1 MDKKVAIL
9 KLIEKYRRL
18 LYLLHGRSTRGIL
31 PAGVLCNVK
40 DPTEVITHSDVVHP
54 CVRFVKEGFEG
65 HQWWM
70 VYTPLYGGDD
80 SLENPRLCYAD
91 SVKDGAPTEWEYYCT
106 IRNCPQTG
114 YNSDP
119 TLFFKEGKLYIFWR
133 EVDTPEA
140 KNFSASYIT
149 IGCYVEHKNV
159 VYLCNPQLV
168 EPLEREAIH
177 DDREICPTLISRGD
191 TKRFYTMHLTLAPNF
206 IFSIPSHISSFIY
219 RHNVFFLL
227 KALGLY
233 SNIKSHGVAMWDCN
247 SIEGKYHYVHT
258 KPFANQSCLYQPWH
272 MDIVQNESITDL
284 YAVVQTSL
292 FFADIC
298 LTYSRDGEQFRFFK
312 KPLLT
317 SRSIGMSGIYKP
329 TALVVDNR
337 FYLYYTARDND
348 DFKLNRLYVTSME
361 WPALLQ
367 MLK

>member
-1 MDKKVAIL
+1 MDKKVAIF
-9 KLIEKYRRL
+9 KLIENYRRL
-18 LYLLHGRSTRGIL
+18 LYFFHGHSSRGIL
-31 PAGVLCNVK
+31 PAGIPCNVD
-40 DPTEVITHSDVVHP
+40 DPTKAITHSDVVHP

-91 SVKDGAPTEWEYYCT
+91 SVTDGAPTEWEYYCT
-106 IRNCPQTG
+106 IRNCPKTG

-119 TLFFKEGKLYIFWR
+119 TIFFKEGRLYVFWR

-140 KNFSASYIT
+140 NKLSASYIT
-149 IGCYVEHKNV
+149 TGCYVEHKNV
-159 VYLCNPQLV
+159 VYLCDPQLI
-168 EPLEREAIH
+168 EPLGREAIH
-177 DDREICPTLISRGD
+177 DDREICPTLIDRGD
-191 TKRFYTMHLTLAPNF
+191 TKRFYTMHLTLAPSF
-206 IFSIPSHISSFIY
+206 IFNIPSQISSFIY
-219 RHNVFFLL
+219 RHNIFFLL

-233 SNIKSHGVAMWDCN
+233 SNIKSHGVAMWDSN
-247 SIEGKYHYVHT
+247 NIEGKYHYIHT
-258 KPFANQSCLYQPWH
+258 IPFANQSRLYQPWH
-272 MDIVQNESITDL
+272 MDIVQNENKTNL

-298 LTYSRDGEQFRFFK
+298 LTYSRDGEQFTFFK

-317 SRSIGMSGIYKP
+317 SWSIGMSGIYKP

-348 DFKLNRLYVTSME
+348 DFRLNRLYVTSME
-361 WPALLQ
+361 WSTLLQ